1 MNSSFVFGRR
11 SRTPKPQAAA
21 AAPAAAEEDVSAETS
36 ATPMEVETSE
46 FEAAA
51 GVVGVVGAAQE
62 PDTEEMPLLMP
73 PVKSRL
79 GAVIA
84 ARSLALSDAAAVAM
98 RRLPAWQRLGKRL
111 FTRCQYTF
119 YVL

>member
-11 SRTPKPQAAA
+11 SRTPKP
-21 AAPAAAEEDVSAETS
+21 PAAVAPTGSEEVKEVVSAET
-36 ATPMEVETSE
+36 ATAPMEVETPE
-46 FEAAA
+46 FEAA
-51 GVVGVVGAAQE
+51 GVAGVVGAAQE
-62 PDTEEMPLLMP
+62 AEEMPLLRP

-98 RRLPAWQRLGKRL
+98 RRLPAWQRLGKK
-111 FTRCQYTF
+111 
-119 YVL
+119 

>member
-21 AAPAAAEEDVSAETS
+21 AAPAAAEEDVSAETA

-62 PDTEEMPLLMP
+62 PDTEELFSSRFCFTSETFSFILLLL
-73 PVKSRL
+73 V
-79 GAVIA
+79 
-84 ARSLALSDAAAVAM
+84 LSKI
-98 RRLPAWQRLGKRL
+98 RE
-111 FTRCQYTF
+111 
-119 YVL
+119 